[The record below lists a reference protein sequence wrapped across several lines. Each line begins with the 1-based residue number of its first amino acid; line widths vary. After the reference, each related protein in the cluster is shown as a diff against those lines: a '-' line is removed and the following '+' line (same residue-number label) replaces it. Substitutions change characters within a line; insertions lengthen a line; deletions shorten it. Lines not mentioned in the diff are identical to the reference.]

1 MCVCVCIFKLST
13 IKQQKKESRARAV
26 THARTHTHAQSI
38 RNPIKILHYRE
49 KHIVPLKK
57 RKKIIKKTNECSAD
71 FPKKK
76 IHETRNKTTRKENK
90 RRKRERENGERI
102 VGHHHHR
109 KMNENVLSWRTE
121 KNATHRPSFVF
132 ALPFWLTFLYKYDSC
147 WVGRVVGPWPWRKTR
162 CDRLNEATTHKNNNA
177 ATIN

>member
-76 IHETRNKTTRKENK
+76 FTKHATKQQGRKTKEE
-90 RRKRERENGERI
+90 RERE
-102 VGHHHHR
+102 
-109 KMNENVLSWRTE
+109 KM
-121 KNATHRPSFVF
+121 
-132 ALPFWLTFLYKYDSC
+132 
-147 WVGRVVGPWPWRKTR
+147 GRGSLAIIITVK
-162 CDRLNEATTHKNNNA
+162 
-177 ATIN
+177 

>member
-121 KNATHRPSFVF
+121 KKRDPSAVVCFCSSLLANISIQVRQ
-132 ALPFWLTFLYKYDSC
+132 LL
-147 WVGRVVGPWPWRKTR
+147 GRTR
-162 CDRLNEATTHKNNNA
+162 RGSMAVAQNKMRQTK
-177 ATIN
+177 